1 MSLVAVNDNTNGQR
15 ADYYQHPSGVLLL
28 GDCLNAMRCLP
39 KHSVNSIITDPPYG
53 VNYRDR
59 TGRSI
64 ANDVNLSWLQPAFAE
79 MYRVLAPDSYAV
91 CFYGFNRVDEFRSA
105 WKGAGFRI
113 AGPLAFVKEYASNKG
128 KRSHTARCHENAVLL
143 VKGNPPKSA
152 TPPSDVYGF
161 SYSGNKLHPTQKPL
175 TTMRQLVRD
184 FSKPGDTVLDPFCG
198 SGTTAH
204 AAILEN
210 RDFYAVE
217 LDPTYF
223 GNARQRLAAVA
234 VPTPKP
240 IPKSQLGSRSNVTP
254 LRRIA

>member
-1 MSLVAVNDNTNGQR
+1 M
-15 ADYYQHPSGVLLL
+15 LLL
-28 GDCLNAMRCLP
+28 GDCLNALRYLP
-39 KHSVNSIITDPPYG
+39 KHSVDVILTDPPYG

-59 TGRSI
+59 IGRSI

-91 CFYGFNRVDEFRSA
+91 CFYGFNRVDEFMSA
-105 WKGAGFRI
+105 WKSAGFRI

-143 VKGNPPKSA
+143 TKGNPPKSA
-152 TPPSDVYGF
+152 TPPRDVYTF
-161 SYSGNKLHPTQKPL
+161 DYSGNRLHPTQKPL
-175 TTMRQLVRD
+175 ATMRQLVQD

-210 RDFYAVE
+210 RDFYTVE
-217 LDPTYF
+217 LDPVYF
-223 GNARQRLAAVA
+223 GKARERLAEVA
-234 VPTPKP
+234 MPKPKP
-240 IPKSQLGSRSNVTP
+240 IQKSRSDSRSNVTP
-254 LRRIA
+254 LRRSA